1 MPGELTYAE
10 KQKYLKRKSNS
21 ISSPVKGASKT
32 WDPYFIDA
40 ACALGHGGN
49 IRIKGQK
56 RQEVEELA
64 NSMREVADDDD
75 EDEDG
80 SEEEEEEAEVIFGL
94 DRCEEYLK
102 EVDDAEDQPSSIL
115 NVGSAI
121 ALWIIITTTFCIY
134 HLPKSPSVITISLL
148 FFNNLNIFIA
158 MCEIMLGLNIVYIQ
172 GHYKKLREEYTTDN
186 QWEACIDYLTKP
198 LTLSQVFTSKY
209 WLCEMWS
216 TYALYDP
223 SYQNHESF
231 GFFIDFGNGLSTI
244 PPSILMNVAIVR
256 PESVSSLLVGCI
268 GLAMYWQVMYGA
280 LVYIGSF
287 MFNKRYVGKTL
298 IEVGLFV
305 GFANSLWIVFP
316 PLGIYACVCML
327 RDGNMN
333 VFQ

>member
-10 KQKYLKRKSNS
+10 KQKYLKRKSKS
-21 ISSPVKGASKT
+21 LSSPTKGKGIT

-75 EDEDG
+75 NG
-80 SEEEEEEAEVIFGL
+80 SEEEEDEEEEVIFGL

-102 EVDDAEDQPSSIL
+102 EVDDATTKSSSIL

-134 HLPKSPSVITISLL
+134 HLPKSPSVVTMSLI

-158 MCEIMLGLNIVYIQ
+158 ICEIMLGLNITYIQ
-172 GHYKKLREEYTTDN
+172 GHYKKLREEYTTEN
-186 QWEACIDYLTKP
+186 QWKACIDYLSKP
-198 LTLSQVFTSKY
+198 LTLRDVFTSKY

-223 SYQNHESF
+223 SYQNYESF

-244 PPSILMNVAIVR
+244 PPSILMNAAIVR
-256 PESVSSLLVGCI
+256 PESVSSLMVGCI

-280 LVYIGSF
+280 LVYVGSF

-305 GFANSLWIVFP
+305 GFANALWIVFP

-327 RDGNMN
+327 RDGNMS